1 MSATKTKILAITAG
15 LLFAAAQAGA
25 LGTDAGTDIT
35 NTATVDYTVGTVNQP
50 DVNSNTVTFETD
62 RRILVTVAES
72 VAGYTDVTPG
82 DDEQLLAFTVTNDTN
97 GPLDLRLEA
106 TNDLT
111 GTTEAHGGSDDFD
124 PNPFVVIVDSNN
136 NDVFESG
143 IDTVDFLDEITEG
156 DTVTVWI
163 VSTIPIGQLND
174 QTAGLTLTAFA
185 AQAGGAGVL
194 GGDWTQSAGETAN
207 VVDTVFGD
215 IAGDTGDIA
224 RDGKHSDDDAYRVR
238 TATLAVTKTS
248 TVVSDPF
255 NGTSNPKR
263 IPGAVIEYCVTVE
276 NTGAVAAIDVALTD
290 VLTGQPVIYQPGTI
304 FTVDSGAACTGGD
317 AEDDNATDAD
327 ELPNGGAESGG
338 TVSATFSTIPPGTG
352 KAMRFRVTI
361 NNT

>member
-1 MSATKTKILAITAG
+1 MRATTTKILATTAG

-25 LGTDAGTDIT
+25 IGTDAGTDIT

-50 DVNSNTVTFETD
+50 DVNSNTVIFETD

-72 VAGYTDVTPG
+72 DGVYTDVTPG
-82 DDEQLLAFTVTNDTN
+82 DDEQLLTFTVTNDTN
-97 GPLDLRLEA
+97 GPLDFRLVA
-106 TNDLT
+106 INDLT
-111 GTTEAHGGSDDFD
+111 GATEAHGGTDDFD
-124 PNPFVVIVDSNN
+124 PSPFVVIVDSD
-136 NDVFESG
+136 NDDAYTSG
-143 IDTVDFLDEITEG
+143 VDTADFLDEIAEG

-174 QTAGLTLTAFA
+174 QTAGLTLTAVA

-194 GGDWTQSAGETAN
+194 GGDWTQSGSETDS

-248 TVVSDPF
+248 TVVSDPY
-255 NGTSNPKR
+255 NGVSNPKR

-276 NTGAVAAIDVALTD
+276 NTGDVAALDVALTD
-290 VLTGQPVIYQPGTI
+290 VLTGQPVTYQAGSI
-304 FTVDSGAACTGGD
+304 FTVDTAACTGGV

-327 ELPNGGAESGG
+327 ELPNGGAEAGG
-338 TVSATFSTIPPGTG
+338 TVSATFSTIPPGAG
-352 KAMRFRVTI
+352 KAMRFQVQI
-361 NNT
+361 NN